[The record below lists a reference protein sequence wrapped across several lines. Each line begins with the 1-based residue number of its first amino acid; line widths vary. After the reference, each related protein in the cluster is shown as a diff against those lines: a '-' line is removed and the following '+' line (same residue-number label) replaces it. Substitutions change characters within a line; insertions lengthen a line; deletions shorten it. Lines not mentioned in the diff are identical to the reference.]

1 MLSDE
6 IFDLVAVVFDDVICS
21 AYCIAKRFI
30 VQHVG
35 NECFDKVQIIA
46 TNNGTIGVAC
56 LAITQKYN
64 S

>member
-21 AYCIAKRFI
+21 TYCIAKRFI
-30 VQHVG
+30 VQHMNG
-35 NECFDKVQIIA
+35 ECFDKFQTIA
-46 TNNGTIGVAC
+46 TDNDTMGVAC